1 MLALCDFVTEPWN
14 DARLTGSVPRHIAT
28 DDPRELNNATGVR
41 LIAEDELRNRG
52 WHEFWG
58 YLFLK
63 IRFER
68 RQITSAAP

>member
-1 MLALCDFVTEPWN
+1 MAMSL
-14 DARLTGSVPRHIAT
+14 LTFRNGTTPELSPHIAT
-28 DDPRELNNATGVR
+28 DDPRELNNVTGIR
-41 LIAEDELRNRG
+41 LIAEDELRSGG